1 MDFRCPQ
8 GMHFPQQYGHNRPLE
23 KELELFSNTKINVAK
38 VGTEKEDEKIMES
51 GFYTSLDM
59 VVKMPKILFFSN
71 FLLTSE

>member
-1 MDFRCPQ
+1 MDFRYPQ
-8 GMHFPQQYGHNRPLE
+8 GMHFPQEYSHNRPLE

-59 VVKMPKILFFSN
+59 VVKMQKLY
-71 FLLTSE
+71 FLVIFC

>member
-1 MDFRCPQ
+1 
-8 GMHFPQQYGHNRPLE
+8 MHFPQQYGHNRPLE